1 MRLKTILILPLL
13 LAFAYIPC
21 LQAASIKLSCGR
33 EVRTGQQFMI
43 KVTAQGVNGNISLS
57 RDIPGCAM
65 LGVQES
71 SSYTSVT
78 SDSRGNARVVSYKEI
93 QILARAERPGHYRF
107 GPVSAGGVKSNVVEY
122 TVSGSSAGAASQ
134 TPVSQSF
141 NGPVEND
148 DVFIRASVSDKS
160 PYIQQG
166 VIYDLTLYTRVNI
179 SRFPDVNLPK
189 FDNCTFEQL
198 PENTRHNMGE
208 AVVNGKTYKTFRL
221 YSFVVYPSKSGT
233 TTLKGSTATIPL
245 SVFDELPVK
254 INDVQLNVRDLPGMD
269 TNKDVN
275 GVGEY
280 NVSMNV
286 LTKQFRTGEAGKVSF
301 TVKGMGNPAFVSMPT
316 DFASLLPDGFKLIK
330 TESNISK
337 TVITGGVDA
346 TITLDCYILPS
357 KTGDFEIP
365 SVTFTFFNTKTGE
378 WYTRKTKAV
387 KLNVAQGSQT
397 SGADED
403 ENLTLDSELQETGE
417 LSADYSFYLGNVVYW
432 LLYILPVVAMLI
444 SLALYRRHLAL
455 LSDPDKL
462 KLRRANSVAR
472 RRLREAANAMKRNDK
487 DLFYDETLKALW
499 GYLSDKLGIP
509 TSDLSRQNISAE
521 LSKIGVSPEVAK
533 ETIEFIDD
541 CEFAKYGSSAD
552 MDMQSVYDKASRL
565 IDSLE
570 NEINKVDNPTQNR

>member
-1 MRLKTILILPLL
+1 M
-13 LAFAYIPC
+13 
-21 LQAASIKLSCGR
+21 
-33 EVRTGQQFMI
+33 
-43 KVTAQGVNGNISLS
+43 
-57 RDIPGCAM
+57 
-65 LGVQES
+65 
-71 SSYTSVT
+71 
-78 SDSRGNARVVSYKEI
+78 
-93 QILARAERPGHYRF
+93 
-107 GPVSAGGVKSNVVEY
+107 
-122 TVSGSSAGAASQ
+122 
-134 TPVSQSF
+134 
-141 NGPVEND
+141 
-148 DVFIRASVSDKS
+148 
-160 PYIQQG
+160 
-166 VIYDLTLYTRVNI
+166 
-179 SRFPDVNLPK
+179 
-189 FDNCTFEQL
+189 
-198 PENTRHNMGE
+198 
-208 AVVNGKTYKTFRL
+208 
-221 YSFVVYPSKSGT
+221 
-233 TTLKGSTATIPL
+233 
-245 SVFDELPVK
+245 FDELPVK